1 MKKITFFALLC
12 ALFVAP
18 FANAQEVTKVEDPS
32 QGYLQNG
39 LKDNWF
45 VSAQIGGNMLISPND
60 GKISLLKRFFTA
72 PKIEVYAG
80 KWFSQMIGLRGGV
93 YASRWKGATQAGG
106 RWQRG
111 AISDEKGF
119 YNQVTYNAGLT
130 GDILIN
136 ASNIFCGYDADRKYN
151 AIPYAGVS
159 FNMPFTRDGIKPDFH
174 RPTYLGLRLGLLNTY
189 AINDKFDVL
198 LDVRITGNQ
207 TVMETDNYSGT
218 FDVLVGAAYK
228 FGKQTWS
235 VPIVPVCPEYKYT
248 DSEGDAL
255 VARLQQADAKIATV
269 EQQVRDCVQTSK
281 ETAEAAALEA
291 ASEAPLATIYF
302 PIGSA
307 KVTSVQAKIVK
318 AVANVM
324 KNTDEKYVLTGWAD
338 NYTGSAKFNEKLRA
352 KRAESVKKM
361 IVRAGVKADRLETTT
376 NNNNLTTYGAK
387 SASLDRAVTIN
398 VAK

>member
-1 MKKITFFALLC
+1 MKKITFVALLC

-18 FANAQEVTKVEDPS
+18 FVNAQEVTKVEDPS

-45 VSAQIGGNMLISPND
+45 VSAQIGANMLVSPND
-60 GKISLLKRFFTA
+60 GKVSLVKRFMQ
-72 PKIEVYAG
+72 PKAELYVG
-80 KWFSQMIGLRGGV
+80 HWFSQIIALRGGI
-93 YASRWKGATQAGG
+93 YANRWRGATKAGEL
-106 RWQRG
+106 WQRG
-111 AISDEKGF
+111 AISGEKGY
-119 YNQVTYNAGLT
+119 YNQVTYNMGLT
-130 GDILIN
+130 GDIMIN

-159 FNMPFTRDGIKPDFH
+159 FNLPCTRDGIKPDFH

-189 AINDKFDVL
+189 ALSDKFDAL
-198 LDVRITGNQ
+198 LDVRITGNE
-207 TVMETDNYSGT
+207 TRMEGKNYCGT
-218 FDVLVGAAYK
+218 IDVLIGAAYK
-228 FGKQTWS
+228 FGKQSWS
-235 VPIVPVCPEYKYT
+235 APIVPVCPEYKYT

-255 VARLQQADAKIATV
+255 VARLQQADAKIANV
-269 EQQVRDCVQTSK
+269 EQQVRDCVQESK
-281 ETAEAAALEA
+281 EVAEAAALEA
-291 ASEAPLATIYF
+291 AESAAPLATIYF

-307 KVTSVQAKIVK
+307 KVTDVQAKIVK